1 MYYSMCVYNLSDC
14 CSCCK
19 RLRSLKRGT
28 PASKETIRWKR
39 SFGLYT
45 IVHLALFSMV
55 LVANALPPVIRVGA
69 IFTED
74 EREGSVES
82 AFKYAIYRINKE
94 KILLPNTQLVY
105 DIEYVPRDDSFRT
118 TKKVCRQLEAGV
130 QAIFG
135 PSDPLLASH
144 VQSICEAF
152 DIPHIEAR
160 IDLEVSV
167 KEFSINLYPS
177 QNIMN
182 LAYRDLMMYLNWTKV
197 AIIYEED
204 YGLFKQQD
212 LIHSSA
218 EMRTEMYI
226 RQANPETYR
235 QVLRAIRQ
243 KEIYKI
249 IVDTNPTNIKKFFR
263 SILQLQMNDH
273 RYHYMFTTFD
283 LETYDLEDFR
293 YNSVNITAFRLVDV
307 GSKRYQDIIDQ
318 MQKLQHSGLD
328 LINGVPYIQTESA
341 LMFDSVYAF
350 AHGLKQLDSSHT
362 LTFKNLSCNS
372 DRVWS
377 DGLSL
382 YNYINSAA
390 VDGLTGKVN
399 FIEGRRNKFKI
410 DILKLK
416 QEVIQKVGFW
426 QPDVGVNISD
436 PTAFYDSNI
445 ANITL
450 IVMTREE
457 RPYVMVKEDAN
468 ITGNA
473 RFEGFCIDLLKAIA
487 QQVGFQ
493 YKIELVPDNMYG
505 VYIPETNSW
514 NGIVQELM
522 ERRADLAVASMTI
535 NYARESVIDFTKPFM
550 NLGIGILFKVP
561 TSQPT
566 RLFSFMN
573 PLAIEIWLYVLAA
586 YILVSFAL
594 FVMARFSPY
603 EWKNPHPCYRD
614 TDIVENQFSISN
626 SFWFITGTFLRQGSG
641 LNPKISDRAQTKFFS
656 FMNPLAIE
664 IWFYIAFGYILV
676 SMCIW
681 IVARLSP
688 MEWVRSKP
696 ACTMACD
703 HMLRKIRKANNA
715 YDHFELKFIENPTN
729 NGTHKNDDKND
740 ANDVIDVD
748 LGDNSDS
755 DDTLE
760 LETVQNSFTLKN
772 SFWFAIG
779 ALMQQGA
786 DLYPRAT
793 STRIVGGCWFFF
805 CLIIISSYTANL
817 AAFLTVE
824 RMITPIESAADLA
837 DQTEIQYGTL
847 EGGSTMTFFR
857 DSKIGIYQKMWRYME
872 NRKTSVFVKTYEDG
886 IKRVMEG
893 NYAFLMESTM
903 LDYAVQRDCN
913 LTQIGGLLDSKG
925 YGIATPKGSP
935 WRDKISLAIL
945 ELQEKGIIQILYDKW
960 WKNTGDV
967 CNRDDKSKESKANA
981 LGVENIDQ
989 PTLILLKM
997 DSEVETSANETKSEQ
1012 PEVVMDDAGERVLE
1026 RTEESV
1032 VENDQKT
1039 TTTTTVVVIKN
1050 ENAKPDEELEA
1061 DPQTETESETTTTTV
1076 GVTKKENESADAPDK
1091 ESASAT
1097 ATTTTIVVAKNEP
1110 DPADASDKEIKTSA
1124 TTTTVV
1130 VSPKKEEDIETEKQI
1145 TVSNPNADAPSS
1157 AKETANE
1164 AAAKDDCEF
1173 REGVVVVEE
1182 AEEEEGEA
1190 EEEQEESDDDED
1202 DDDGEDLKIA
1212 TKTEEIKDEKGQSNI
1227 PEQSEVAAE
1236 STISQDEN
1244 AVKSN
1249 KDINNQIENIIS
1261 DIDINIKAQEKIAQ
1275 LKEQEL
1281 QLIQKQKELA
1291 NQIQQQQLLAQKLI
1305 AENQLKEQE
1314 LQRQKYVQ
1322 QQPQPHPQSP
1332 RQYTEEIEPT
1342 IKQDRCSTNMFQ
1354 RQEDSNKFQE
1364 SCNISRTVDL
1374 RKIFTP
1380 ATDAPQILPKNR
1392 KLYASSAFYSPTLH
1406 PTVEDQVELARRI
1419 SHSLSDISNQTS
1431 KGQTMYVNRKKRSVK
1446 WVHEGCGQGEDE
1458 DIIETRSLSKENAED
1473 NSLQPELI
1481 KLDKMPLKLVM
1492 NPRGQMRDYNSLKE
1506 SINIESGLLSPDNC
1520 AELIT
1525 ALQLHKG
1532 RGAELFAK
1540 RRRKADNW
1548 VVDETNAGIHS
1559 PSGIPDY
1566 QQYQVNRPAAASPS
1580 IVPAYS
1586 DAGKHR
1592 VQLNLHQ
1599 DQLIEKYSK
1608 PGVQVV
1614 KSPWEAALQT
1624 GSASTAFLDQS
1635 QYRSPTPIATQPSP
1649 VHFTQDFTDSPL
1661 PASYVNQSNY
1671 TQDSYKSSLDSQAK
1685 SQPIQPSNPQREL
1698 AYKPSVA
1705 QGWGGRNVELP
1716 RGLYVPKEISLASYA
1731 PPPVLSTPNFQS
1743 SPKPIDYSS
1752 KAYEPPPYNSFPV
1765 ANQKS
1770 GLYNSVPP
1778 KQQLYNPTSYQK
1790 VLSGS
1795 QQSGP
1800 QVNFS
1805 PSPLSFDKL
1814 SKFQESSDQR
1824 NQRLLNVNKQ
1834 PVYRGVQNVSPTPFL
1849 SAGTDGR
1856 EGRSPISSPT
1866 YGSHTSH
1873 NAGSQKMMNGGNQSF
1888 NNCARGWNKGSNNIQ
1903 QSAYYPKTVPVA
1915 ATESLPYSDF

>member
-1 MYYSMCVYNLSDC
+1 
-14 CSCCK
+14 
-19 RLRSLKRGT
+19 
-28 PASKETIRWKR
+28 
-39 SFGLYT
+39 
-45 IVHLALFSMV
+45 
-55 LVANALPPVIRVGA
+55 
-69 IFTED
+69 
-74 EREGSVES
+74 
-82 AFKYAIYRINKE
+82 
-94 KILLPNTQLVY
+94 
-105 DIEYVPRDDSFRT
+105 
-118 TKKVCRQLEAGV
+118 
-130 QAIFG
+130 
-135 PSDPLLASH
+135 
-144 VQSICEAF
+144 
-152 DIPHIEAR
+152 
-160 IDLEVSV
+160 
-167 KEFSINLYPS
+167 
-177 QNIMN
+177 
-182 LAYRDLMMYLNWTKV
+182 
-197 AIIYEED
+197 
-204 YGLFKQQD
+204 
-212 LIHSSA
+212 
-218 EMRTEMYI
+218 
-226 RQANPETYR
+226 
-235 QVLRAIRQ
+235 
-243 KEIYKI
+243 
-249 IVDTNPTNIKKFFR
+249 
-263 SILQLQMNDH
+263 
-273 RYHYMFTTFD
+273 
-283 LETYDLEDFR
+283 
-293 YNSVNITAFRLVDV
+293 
-307 GSKRYQDIIDQ
+307 
-318 MQKLQHSGLD
+318 
-328 LINGVPYIQTESA
+328 
-341 LMFDSVYAF
+341 
-350 AHGLKQLDSSHT
+350 
-362 LTFKNLSCNS
+362 
-372 DRVWS
+372 
-377 DGLSL
+377 
-382 YNYINSAA
+382 
-390 VDGLTGKVN
+390 
-399 FIEGRRNKFKI
+399 
-410 DILKLK
+410 
-416 QEVIQKVGFW
+416 
-426 QPDVGVNISD
+426 
-436 PTAFYDSNI
+436 
-445 ANITL
+445 
-450 IVMTREE
+450 
-457 RPYVMVKEDAN
+457 
-468 ITGNA
+468 
-473 RFEGFCIDLLKAIA
+473 
-487 QQVGFQ
+487 
-493 YKIELVPDNMYG
+493 
-505 VYIPETNSW
+505 
-514 NGIVQELM
+514 
-522 ERRADLAVASMTI
+522 
-535 NYARESVIDFTKPFM
+535 
-550 NLGIGILFKVP
+550 
-561 TSQPT
+561 
-566 RLFSFMN
+566 
-573 PLAIEIWLYVLAA
+573 
-586 YILVSFAL
+586 
-594 FVMARFSPY
+594 
-603 EWKNPHPCYRD
+603 
-614 TDIVENQFSISN
+614 
-626 SFWFITGTFLRQGSG
+626 
-641 LNPKISDRAQTKFFS
+641 
-656 FMNPLAIE
+656 
-664 IWFYIAFGYILV
+664 
-676 SMCIW
+676 
-681 IVARLSP
+681 
-688 MEWVRSKP
+688 
-696 ACTMACD
+696 
-703 HMLRKIRKANNA
+703 
-715 YDHFELKFIENPTN
+715 
-729 NGTHKNDDKND
+729 
-740 ANDVIDVD
+740 
-748 LGDNSDS
+748 
-755 DDTLE
+755 
-760 LETVQNSFTLKN
+760 
-772 SFWFAIG
+772 
-779 ALMQQGA
+779 
-786 DLYPRAT
+786 
-793 STRIVGGCWFFF
+793 
-805 CLIIISSYTANL
+805 
-817 AAFLTVE
+817 
-824 RMITPIESAADLA
+824 
-837 DQTEIQYGTL
+837 
-847 EGGSTMTFFR
+847 
-857 DSKIGIYQKMWRYME
+857 
-872 NRKTSVFVKTYEDG
+872 
-886 IKRVMEG
+886 
-893 NYAFLMESTM
+893 
-903 LDYAVQRDCN
+903 
-913 LTQIGGLLDSKG
+913 
-925 YGIATPKGSP
+925 
-935 WRDKISLAIL
+935 
-945 ELQEKGIIQILYDKW
+945 
-960 WKNTGDV
+960 
-967 CNRDDKSKESKANA
+967 
-981 LGVENIDQ
+981 
-989 PTLILLKM
+989 M

-1012 PEVVMDDAGERVLE
+1012 PEVAMDDAGERVLDRAE
-1026 RTEESV
+1026 GSV
-1032 VENDQKT
+1032 VENGQKT

-1061 DPQTETESETTTTTV
+1061 DPQTETESDTTTTTV
-1076 GVTKKENESADAPDK
+1076 GVTKKENESDDK

-1097 ATTTTIVVAKNEP
+1097 ATTTIVVAKNEP
-1110 DPADASDKEIKTSA
+1110 DPAAASDKEIKTSA

-1173 REGVVVVEE
+1173 KERSVFVEE
-1182 AEEEEGEA
+1182 AEEEEGEGDT

-1212 TKTEEIKDEKGQSNI
+1212 TKTEEIKDEEGQSNI
-1227 PEQSEVAAE
+1227 PEKSEVAAE

-1446 WVHEGCGQGEDE
+1446 WVHEGCGQ
-1458 DIIETRSLSKENAED
+1458 
-1473 NSLQPELI
+1473 
-1481 KLDKMPLKLVM
+1481 
-1492 NPRGQMRDYNSLKE
+1492 
-1506 SINIESGLLSPDNC
+1506 
-1520 AELIT
+1520 
-1525 ALQLHKG
+1525 
-1532 RGAELFAK
+1532 
-1540 RRRKADNW
+1540 
-1548 VVDETNAGIHS
+1548 
-1559 PSGIPDY
+1559 DY

-1599 DQLIEKYSK
+1599 DQLIEKYSR

-1671 TQDSYKSSLDSQAK
+1671 TQDSYKSSLDSRAK
-1685 SQPIQPSNPQREL
+1685 SQPIQSSNPQREL

-1731 PPPVLSTPNFQS
+1731 PPPVLPTHNFQS

-1795 QQSGP
+1795 QQSGT
-1800 QVNFS
+1800 QVTFS

-1873 NAGSQKMMNGGNQSF
+1873 NAGSQQMMHGGNQSF